1 MRRRTASS
9 ISRCEH
15 HGTCRISEIA
25 DCRFQIADRRRRRA
39 ALSLVNLQSAICNL
53 QSGCAGC
60 SVPKGRQCHR
70 GRESQLNTWLPLP
83 PNRTGGFPASGSPVG
98 GLTSKR
104 TVKPVRRLRIGEQPT
119 TGPNGVTP
127 PDTPRPG
134 AHSRRAAPQSGS
146 TQVPQDRACPARLA
160 LSGTHG
166 RWWHRPVGSH
176 VSTFLHPFARRA
188 LPRFLA
194 TMGVLTPGRL
204 SSPPRSPCFTWLAFR
219 PFRLQPPSGC
229 RLSFCTR
236 PLSSTARLPRASGR
250 LWLRSWLAGS
260 PPFQAESSSSSYG
273 PVVHLLQ
280 LSTSPR
286 GDAVAFGFR
295 PERVC
300 LEGTY
305 TPLTTTLAGALA
317 GGFSRRTRTPE

>member
-1 MRRRTASS
+1 M
-9 ISRCEH
+9 
-15 HGTCRISEIA
+15 
-25 DCRFQIADRRRRRA
+25 
-39 ALSLVNLQSAICNL
+39 
-53 QSGCAGC
+53 
-60 SVPKGRQCHR
+60 
-70 GRESQLNTWLPLP
+70 
-83 PNRTGGFPASGSPVG
+83 
-98 GLTSKR
+98 
-104 TVKPVRRLRIGEQPT
+104 RRLRIGEQPT

-146 TQVPQDRACPARLA
+146 TRVPQDRACPARLA

-273 PVVHLLQ
+273 LVVHLLQ
-280 LSTSPR
+280 LSTSPH
-286 GDAVAFGFR
+286 GDAVAVGFR

-300 LEGTY
+300 LEGTC

-317 GGFSRRTRTPE
+317 GGVSRRIAGDRVPSPEGAKGQGVSAAPSGLGLFDPPFRRLTPPAKSYRSFGTGHRGEKCGLRAWNARSALRRGGR